1 MQPPTLAVR
10 FVVSDRL
17 RRAINFHYGKPGKAS
32 RKEVKSWLWRYGHSR
47 DDEILS
53 DLYLEEE
60 KNQAVQ

>member
-32 RKEVKSWLWRYGHSR
+32 RREVKSWLWQYWHSR

-60 KNQAVQ
+60 KNQTVQ

>member
-10 FVVSDRL
+10 FVVSDRF

-32 RKEVKSWLWRYGHSR
+32 RKEVKGWLWQYGHSR

-60 KNQAVQ
+60 KKQTV